1 MSSEPI
7 TLEVGQP
14 MPDCDIQLRADGT
27 VVHGGYFLDPVQ
39 VHLVLG
45 VDVSP
50 WHEEAIRQ
58 ACHVHADATEHDKQV
73 SSDTRKR
80 LWVWSL
86 LTKGGRPRWGD
97 AWYQPMPAMGIT
109 LWLRPGP
116 IQLPEVAWFLP
127 LDVDGWCDCCV
138 SDVAK
143 RALVTHDRLQLD
155 RTKGLSA
162 NIILVGRN
170 HRVLGLTSAACH
182 GLLASVWLHQVV
194 DACCGEEQLGPQIEQ
209 FPAVMHHPVGQPHVM
224 EHPELDRYLVAE
236 GWRESAK
243 QQRERHKRQLGRR
256 RRGP

>member
-1 MSSEPI
+1 MSEM
-7 TLEVGQP
+7 VGVGLP
-14 MPDCDIQLRADGT
+14 LADCDIPLRPDGS
-27 VVHGGYFLDPVQ
+27 VEHGGYFDDPVRMQ
-39 VHLVLG
+39 LVLG
-45 VDVSP
+45 ADVSP
-50 WHEEAIRQ
+50 WHEQAIMDACQEPADELGPVPVPEADRR
-58 ACHVHADATEHDKQV
+58 A
-73 SSDTRKR
+73 
-80 LWVWSL
+80 LWVWSI
-86 LTKGGRPRWGD
+86 LTR
-97 AWYQPMPAMGIT
+97 QPMPAMGIT

-127 LDVDGWCDCCV
+127 LDVDGWCDGCV

-155 RTKGLSA
+155 RTKGPSA
-162 NIILVGRN
+162 RIILVGRN

-224 EHPELDRYLVAE
+224 EHLELDRYLVAE

-243 QQRERHKRQLGRR
+243 QQRERHKRQLGRK